1 MAAAQR
7 QLHARGWLDTT
18 ARIQEA
24 LAADPY
30 ISHLFSRNA
39 NLGMLRDEKTD
50 IISAAITICC
60 GIRYVTDE
68 RPVPSREYVI
78 ALTIGEL
85 MSPVLPVDMSL
96 GVAEA
101 TAVFSTI
108 LDSLLSVGNQY
119 TRRHSVAEW
128 LEQLLEAGTVNGE
141 DDDQEGERD
150 LNVDRGEAA
159 HINELRENLLHNRL
173 DEINLEDKIS
183 FLIWL
188 ASKLPQTMY
197 LDTVLLIV
205 TSYVGIA
212 KRGTISERFITKIQ
226 NGMTTDVG
234 VNVEL
239 SSEIIQQAYNVFGR
253 HVNAGNA
260 QGVFDR
266 WLADIPEHALRLRLT
281 LAFIIVGRA
290 MSKYNTFQWAKR
302 VKS

>member
-1 MAAAQR
+1 M
-7 QLHARGWLDTT
+7 
-18 ARIQEA
+18 
-24 LAADPY
+24 
-30 ISHLFSRNA
+30 
-39 NLGMLRDEKTD
+39 
-50 IISAAITICC
+50 
-60 GIRYVTDE
+60 
-68 RPVPSREYVI
+68 
-78 ALTIGEL
+78 
-85 MSPVLPVDMSL
+85 

-101 TAVFSTI
+101 TAVYSTI

-266 WLADIPEHALRLRLT
+266 W
-281 LAFIIVGRA
+281 
-290 MSKYNTFQWAKR
+290 
-302 VKS
+302 